1 MLLGKHKKIAA
12 VFLDVRKAFDSV
24 PHHMLIKSL
33 SSIGI
38 QGSLLLWLQNYLT
51 SRSQQVVLDGFSS
64 DPVAVT
70 SGIPQGSIL
79 GPLLFNI
86 FMNCISTVPLSANCH
101 LALYADDILIYKPID
116 NSTDLSTFQNDTQNI
131 INWICGNGLTP
142 NHTKTQ
148 LLPITRSRQQSPLSI
163 SINGHT
169 ISPCQSVKYLGVTL
183 TQNLTWSQH
192 IGNICKSSKK
202 QLGLIHRQLR
212 HAPSKLRHQI
222 YRTTTLPRLEYCCA
236 VWDPHHQ
243 VHKRSLESVQKFA
256 ARIITTDWKAD
267 YPSLCAKLNMKT
279 LATCRRIQKLKVC
292 YSIINN
298 FLAYHLACSLLTPIL
313 YPVCIISNPFSPQ
326 LFQLW
331 PTDIFFI
338 DVIPH
343 WNSLPDSSVSCSS
356 ASSFEHH
363 LHKHFLT

>member
-70 SGIPQGSIL
+70 SGVPQGSIL

-86 FMNCISTVPLSANCH
+86 FMNSISTVPLSANCH

-222 YRTTTLPRLEYCCA
+222 YRTTTLPRQPSPQEEPRKCSEVCRLRHNNRLEGRLSIPLCKAKHENTGNSSSYSKTES
-236 VWDPHHQ
+236 VLQHHQ
-243 VHKRSLESVQKFA
+243 QLV
-256 ARIITTDWKAD
+256 
-267 YPSLCAKLNMKT
+267 
-279 LATCRRIQKLKVC
+279 
-292 YSIINN
+292 
-298 FLAYHLACSLLTPIL
+298 LLTI
-313 YPVCIISNPFSPQ
+313 
-326 LFQLW
+326 
-331 PTDIFFI
+331 
-338 DVIPH
+338 
-343 WNSLPDSSVSCSS
+343 
-356 ASSFEHH
+356 
-363 LHKHFLT
+363 

>member
-1 MLLGKHKKIAA
+1 VQQSDQSGGIYNCRAYKREALNRGSILTKYVCTYTCIRTWWVTLRNVVTNSWQKLLGKHKQIAA
-12 VFLDVRKAFDSV
+12 VFLDVRKAFDSI

-51 SRSQQVVLDGFSS
+51 SRSQRVVLDGFSS

-70 SGIPQGSIL
+70 SGVPQGSIL
-79 GPLLFNI
+79 CPLLFNI
-86 FMNCISTVPLSANCH
+86 FMNFISTVPLSANCH
-101 LALYADDILIYKPID
+101 LALYADDILIY
-116 NSTDLSTFQNDTQNI
+116 NSTDLSTFQNDVQ
-131 INWICGNGLTP
+131 INWICDNGLTP

-148 LLPITRSRQQSPLSI
+148 LLPITRSRRQSLLSI
-163 SINGHT
+163 SINGYT

-192 IGNICKSSKK
+192 IGNICESSKK
-202 QLGLIHRQLR
+202 QLGLIHPQLR
-212 HAPSKLRHQI
+212 HAPSKLHHQI

-236 VWDPHHQ
+236 VRDPHHQ
-243 VHKRSLESVQKFA
+243 VHKRSLKSVQKFA

-279 LATCRRIQKLKVC
+279 PATRRINKMKVC
-292 YSIINN
+292 YIVNN
-298 FLAYHLACSLLTPIL
+298 LSCHP
-313 YPVCIISNPFSPQ
+313 SPPSATMAHQ
-326 LFQLW
+326 YS
-331 PTDIFFI
+331 FFI

-343 WNSLPDSSVSCSS
+343 
-356 ASSFEHH
+356 
-363 LHKHFLT
+363 